1 MNKMMQKFAEDDRL
15 EQLSQ
20 QKKKLKKIE
29 HKKAIEALI
38 EERRRIIKKEEEDQK
53 MEFARQQELE
63 KYRLDVIE
71 QERQRL
77 LREHAGEL
85 IGFLPKVVFYLGI
98 KL

>member
-1 MNKMMQKFAEDDRL
+1 MQKFAEDDRL

-38 EERRRIIKKEEEDQK
+38 EERRRIIKKEEEENK
-53 MEFARQQELE
+53 IELMRQQELE
-63 KYRLDVIE
+63 QYRLDVIE

-77 LREHAGEL
+77 LREHAGKL
-85 IGFLPKVVFYLGI
+85 IGFLPKVKI
-98 KL
+98 I